1 MAAAGS
7 PDEERSTAVR
17 VDGERIDAAPAAVDG
32 VCVVTLRSEPTPQN
46 ATRDV
51 LSILAEITA
60 VSLLTTTLADD
71 SPVHGR
77 FDVTEIDSA
86 GSAPGSVLTAAVR
99 FVQNQLRL
107 CLAIA
112 RQDAEVVWFFGATA
126 YVLPVLTA
134 RLLGKTVLLQPRGDV
149 PETLRLNWERTLP
162 APVARSLAGI
172 VRTLEWIGVQ
182 LAHRVVVYSPGM
194 ARTLG
199 LDPASDAVSCLGSRF
214 VDLERFSRD
223 RSMEERDPVVG
234 FVGRLDVEKGID
246 VLADVAER
254 LAPDVEFVFVGDGEH
269 REDLERQLEAEITS
283 GHAELAGWVDHED
296 VPAYLNRLRLLV
308 MPSQPTE
315 GLPTTIAE
323 AFACGT
329 PVFASPVSG
338 IPDLVVEGE
347 TGFLLER
354 SDADWI
360 ADRIERI
367 LASEDLDAISDR
379 CVEVAGERYSF
390 EAAVMRYETVLASC
404 R

>member
-1 MAAAGS
+1 MAAEGS

-17 VDGERIDAAPAAVDG
+17 VDGERIDAARATVDG

-46 ATRDV
+46 ATRDI
-51 LSILAEITA
+51 LAILAEITT
-60 VSLLTTTLADD
+60 VSLLTTTLAED
-71 SPVHGR
+71 SPIHGR
-77 FDVTEIDSA
+77 FDITEIDSA
-86 GSAPGSVLTAAVR
+86 GSAPGSVLTAAFR

-134 RLLGKTVLLQPRGDV
+134 RLLGNTVVLQPRGDV
-149 PETLRLNWERTLP
+149 PETLRLTWETTLP
-162 APVARSLAGI
+162 SPVARGLTGI
-172 VRTLEWIGVQ
+172 VRTLEWTGIQ

-194 ARTLG
+194 ARALG
-199 LDPASDAVSCLGSRF
+199 LDPASDTVSCLGSRF
-214 VDLERFSRD
+214 VDLDRFGRD
-223 RSMEERDPVVG
+223 RRMEERDPVVG

-246 VLADVAER
+246 VLADVAVR
-254 LAPDVEFVFVGDGEH
+254 LAPDVEFVFVGDGEYS
-269 REDLERQLEAEITS
+269 EDLERQLETEIAS
-283 GHAELAGWVDHED
+283 GNVEVAGWVDHED
-296 VPAYLNRLRLLV
+296 VPAYLNRLQLLV

-354 SDADWI
+354 RDAGWI
-360 ADRIERI
+360 AERIERI
-367 LASEDLDAISDR
+367 LASDDLDAMSDR
-379 CVEVAGERYSF
+379 CVEIAEERYSF
-390 EAAVMRYETVLASC
+390 DAAVTRYETVLASC